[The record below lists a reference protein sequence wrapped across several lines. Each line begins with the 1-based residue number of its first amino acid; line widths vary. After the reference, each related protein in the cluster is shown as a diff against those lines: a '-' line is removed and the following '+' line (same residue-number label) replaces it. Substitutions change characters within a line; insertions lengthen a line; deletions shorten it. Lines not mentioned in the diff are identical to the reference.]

1 MKNLFVY
8 RLLFDFGLV
17 VLIWMVQ
24 LIIYPSFQFYPNSN
38 LLEWHLMYT
47 KSISLIVIPLMLGQL
62 IIVAYQFLKIRNSYT
77 IISYCGVLLVWL
89 LTFLIFVPMHNEI
102 GTGLISETLLQK
114 LVEYNW
120 FRTIIWT
127 LLFLFNIL
135 SFKHNKESLV

>member
-1 MKNLFVY
+1 MKNLFFY

-38 LLEWHLMYT
+38 LVEWHSIYT

-62 IIVAYQFLKIRNSYT
+62 IIVVLQFLKIRNYYT
-77 IISYCGVLLVWL
+77 IISCCGVLLVWL

-102 GTGLISETLLQK
+102 GSGLISESQLQN
-114 LVEYNW
+114 LVEVNW

-127 LLFLFNIL
+127 LLLLSSIL
-135 SFKHNKESLV
+135 SIKHTKESLE